1 MIIPGSSSAAL
12 SRHLSSE
19 LNRDIAS
26 VEITR
31 FPDDECYVRLHSE
44 ITSDVIIVQNTH
56 PDKNIIELFLLQNAA
71 REAGARHITTVIPY
85 YGYCRQDK
93 KFKQGEPISARK
105 LAQLIQQDS
114 DLVITIDPHKPVLDT
129 FFDIPL
135 LMPSAVPVI
144 AQFFTDKHI
153 DIVLAPDKGALQ
165 RAQDTAELLNSSY
178 DYLDKKRLS
187 GDTVIM
193 ESKTLDVKDKNV
205 LVIDDIIST
214 GGTMALA
221 IHNLK
226 KQKAKAVYAA
236 CSHGLFIGQA
246 VTKIKAAGCTQLIST
261 DTFESSHSHISV
273 ASVIAKSLHS
283 YSPKPKPI

>member
-1 MIIPGSSSAAL
+1 MIIPGSSSVTL
-12 SRHLSSE
+12 SRHLASE
-19 LNRDIAS
+19 LNMGIVP

-44 ITSDVIIVQNTH
+44 IPPKVILIQTTH
-56 PDKNIIELFLLQNAA
+56 PDRNILELFLIQNAA

-85 YGYCRQDK
+85 YGYGRQDK
-93 KFKQGEPISARK
+93 KFQEGESISARK
-105 LAQLIQQDS
+105 LAHLIQQDS

-129 FFDIPL
+129 FFDIPI
-135 LMPSAVPVI
+135 LMPSAISVI
-144 AQFFTDKHI
+144 AHFFNDKKI
-153 DIVLAPDKGALQ
+153 DIVLAPDRGALQ
-165 RAQDTAELLNSSY
+165 RAQDTAALLNSGY

-187 GDTVIM
+187 GDKVIM
-193 ESKTLDVKDKNV
+193 EPKTLDVKGKNV

-226 KQKAKAVYAA
+226 KQGAKAVYAA

-261 DTFESSHSHISV
+261 DTLESPHSHVSV
-273 ASVIAKSLHS
+273 APVIAEALHS
-283 YSPKPKPI
+283 YSP

>member
-1 MIIPGSSSAAL
+1 MIIPGSSSIAL
-12 SRHLSSE
+12 SRQLASE
-19 LNRDIAS
+19 LNRDIAP

-44 ITSDVIIVQNTH
+44 VPSEVIIVQNTY
-56 PDKNIIELFLLQNAA
+56 PDRNIMELFLLQNAA
-71 REAGARHITTVIPY
+71 REAGAQHIITVIPY

-93 KFKQGEPISARK
+93 KFQEGESISARK
-105 LAQLIQQDS
+105 LAHLIQQDS
-114 DLVITIDPHKPVLDT
+114 DLVITLDPHKPILDA

-135 LMPSAVPVI
+135 LMPSAIPVI
-144 AQFFTDKHI
+144 AHFFHNKKI

-165 RAQDTAELLNSSY
+165 RAQDTAVLLNSGY
-178 DYLDKKRLS
+178 DYLEKKRLS
-187 GDTVIM
+187 GDKVIM

-226 KQKAKAVYAA
+226 KQEATAVYAA

-246 VTKIKAAGCTQLIST
+246 VTKIMAAGCTQLIST
-261 DTFESSHSHISV
+261 DTLESPYSHVSVAPVIAEALSSHS
-273 ASVIAKSLHS
+273 
-283 YSPKPKPI
+283 P

>member
-12 SRHLSSE
+12 SRQLASE
-19 LNRDIAS
+19 LNRDIIS

-44 ITSDVIIVQNTH
+44 IPPKVIIVQNTY
-56 PDKNIIELFLLQNAA
+56 PDGNIMELFLLQNAA
-71 REAGARHITTVIPY
+71 REAGAQHITTVIPY

-93 KFKQGEPISARK
+93 KFQIGESISAQK
-105 LAQLIQQDS
+105 LAHLIQQDS
-114 DLVITIDPHKPVLDT
+114 DLVITLDPHKPVLDT
-129 FFDIPL
+129 FFDIPI
-135 LMPSAVPVI
+135 LMPSAIPVL
-144 AQFFTDKHI
+144 AHFFTDKQI

-165 RAQDTAELLNSSY
+165 RAQDTAAFLNSGY

-187 GDTVIM
+187 GNKVIM
-193 ESKTLDVKDKNV
+193 ASKTLDVEDKNV

-246 VTKIKAAGCTQLIST
+246 VTKIMDAGCTQLIST
-261 DTFESSHSHISV
+261 DTLQSPHSHVSV
-273 ASVIAKSLHS
+273 ASVIAEALHS
-283 YSPKPKPI
+283 YTP